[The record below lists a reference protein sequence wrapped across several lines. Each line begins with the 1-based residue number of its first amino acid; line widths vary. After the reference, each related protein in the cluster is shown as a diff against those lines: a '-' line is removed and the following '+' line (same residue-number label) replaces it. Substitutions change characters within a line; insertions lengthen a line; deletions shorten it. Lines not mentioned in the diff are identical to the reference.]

1 MYKKTKENYGLHCI
15 FQCCHKT
22 GNPSSYLSIYIIVFK
37 LLISFL
43 HSIHVWKKSIS
54 IGFGWE
60 KEMVMFTKMKAL
72 YIFIYKNMDS
82 DEYFSVQLRCP
93 SRNTELYCNPFFF
106 VCVLVTLQ
114 NSKAIGH
121 TFDFREVLKSYFL
134 YENIFLY

>member
-1 MYKKTKENYGLHCI
+1 
-15 FQCCHKT
+15 
-22 GNPSSYLSIYIIVFK
+22 
-37 LLISFL
+37 
-43 HSIHVWKKSIS
+43 
-54 IGFGWE
+54 
-60 KEMVMFTKMKAL
+60 
-72 YIFIYKNMDS
+72 MDS